1 VKEGNL
7 IVRRIED
14 DSIVKK
20 VHISHPN
27 IRKVEKQ
34 IEKIKKHFNEDV
46 FYIDDTDF
54 HLLYIEQGKPDE

>member
-27 IRKVEKQ
+27 LRKVEKQ
-34 IEKIKKHFNEDV
+34 FEKIKKHFNEEV
-46 FYIDDTDF
+46 FYIDDSDF
-54 HLLYIEQGKPDE
+54 HLLYIEEGKLHE

>member
-14 DSIVKK
+14 DSTVKK

-27 IRKVEKQ
+27 RRKVDKQ
-34 IEKIKKHFNEDV
+34 IEKIQKHFNSDV
-46 FYIDDTDF
+46 FYIDDSEFD
-54 HLLYIEQGKPDE
+54 LLNIDMHDLD